1 MESSI
6 FFSIVIFL
14 SFQKKKERSSL
25 VKCGLCLATC
35 ARWARR
41 GSLQRG
47 QSSSARMWKTLLV
60 HVVLHHRSGPCARGM
75 CHMVA
80 TQECADGINEAA
92 RVALF
97 KRSDPTGDVFGKRRE
112 KNLHF
117 RSEMEITGNEGK
129 KTLQV
134 SSFYLEE
141 PSSNQQYLISSYVY
155 YGSSSCFL
163 QSLYLCQATIR
174 RCSDCRSLSNRTSIK
189 RYCIAPLSDKSCRK
203 KMMQLKP
210 QDPRQELSGTGVGKL
225 RHGSQIW
232 PHKLTQTNTLHE

>member
-1 MESSI
+1 
-6 FFSIVIFL
+6 
-14 SFQKKKERSSL
+14 
-25 VKCGLCLATC
+25 
-35 ARWARR
+35 
-41 GSLQRG
+41 
-47 QSSSARMWKTLLV
+47 MWKTLLV

-97 KRSDPTGDVFGKRRE
+97 KRSAPTGDVFGKRRKKKSTFSLGDGNHRERGE
-112 KNLHF
+112 KNPPSLILY
-117 RSEMEITGNEGK
+117 S
-129 KTLQV
+129 
-134 SSFYLEE
+134 EE

-163 QSLYLCQATIR
+163 QSLYLCQATLR

-203 KMMQLKP
+203 KMMQLKT
-210 QDPRQELSGTGVGKL
+210 SGPTTGTEWSRCG
-225 RHGSQIW
+225 
-232 PHKLTQTNTLHE
+232 QTTAREPNLAS